1 MKPTDVVFYRN
12 SLPGVEPPRG
22 DQETL
27 DVIDGIA
34 KTLAIDAF
42 KRHGEAAFDAPIL
55 SAAVHEAGH
64 AIIGTVTGDI
74 VTKCIIAQRN
84 ALLPNGKHKPV
95 WLGFTSIKNKVPFK
109 SNETTPAGADII
121 CASNKIAGFAAEM
134 VFDPDC
140 RDGSSLDEI
149 AFCQVL
155 CGKAGEKLSIDG
167 EAIFKAVHHWTIEKL
182 QHYAAEHKA
191 IASALIR
198 NKELRSRHLQ
208 CFLRNV
214 EVNPNELVTLVYKN
228 MAPA

>member
-12 SLPGVEPPRG
+12 SLPGIEPPRG
-22 DQETL
+22 DQEIL

-55 SAAVHEAGH
+55 LAAIHEAGH
-64 AIIGTVTGDI
+64 AKRSLETPLRNVSS
-74 VTKCIIAQRN
+74 QRN
-84 ALLPNGKHKPV
+84 ALLPNGKRKPV
-95 WLGFTSIKNKVPFK
+95 WLGFTSVKNKVPFK

-121 CASNKIAGFAAEM
+121 CASNKIAGLAAEM

-155 CGKAGEKLSIDG
+155 CGVAGAKLSIDG
-167 EAIFKAVHHWTIEKL
+167 EAIYETVHHWTIEKL